1 MATTGTEESVQRT
14 RLALQVERAA
24 AEAAVAGPRTRMP
37 TGVIADD
44 PLWYKDTVTYEAHV
58 KAFFDANDD
67 GVGDFKGLRAKLD
80 YLQYLGIT
88 AVWLLPFYPSP
99 LRDDGYDIA
108 DYRDIHPSYGTM
120 KDFREFVREA
130 HRRGIRVITELVVN
144 HTSDQHPWFQRARR
158 AKAGSS
164 FRNWYVWSDNDKR
177 YNGTRII
184 FTDTEASNWSWDP
197 TAQAYYWHRFFS
209 HQPDLNFDNPQ
220 VFKAVINTMRFWF
233 DAGVDGMRLDAI
245 PYLVEREGT
254 INENLA
260 ETHAVLRRLR
270 AELDKKHKNKM
281 FLAEAN
287 QWPEDVQAYFGNG
300 DECHMAYH
308 FPLMPRM
315 YMAIA
320 QEDRHPITDIM
331 RQTPEIPESCQ
342 WAIFLRNHDELTL
355 EMVSDSERDY
365 LWKTYAA
372 ERRARLNLGI
382 RRRLAPLMEN
392 DRRKIE
398 LMNSLLMSMPGS
410 PIVYYGDEI
419 GMGDN
424 IFLGDRDGVRTPM
437 QWTPDRNG
445 GFSRADPARLFLPPL
460 MDPVYGF
467 QSVNVEA
474 QSRNPHSFLN
484 WMKRLIAAR
493 QGRKVFGRGSLNFLY
508 PSNRR
513 IFAYVREYADE
524 TVLCVANLAR
534 SAEAADLDLSAWRGR
549 VPVEL
554 MGRTK
559 FPQIGEGYY
568 RVTLSGHSFY
578 WFLLAQPATLP
589 DAGPT
594 VAEPLPEFVTLVVA
608 DGWQTALAGRNK
620 AIFERDALKRY
631 LPMRRWY
638 GAKDAVLKEVEVTA
652 AVPMGSG
659 GEGWLLSFLEARFDS
674 KAPAQRYFLPLAMEW
689 REVHTFA
696 QDRINFTLAKIRK
709 GPKGGALFEGVQDE
723 RFTLAV
729 VDAVRRGATLEH
741 PAGRIEFRP
750 TRAMAERA
758 VPATPAVRA
767 LTVEQSNSSIL
778 VEDYLVLKFYR
789 RLATGVHPDVEMGR
803 FLTDVAGFANAPP
816 LLGAVELI
824 DAKGEPTALAC
835 LHAFI
840 RNQGDGWSHTRAYL
854 ERYLDE
860 VAVLPA
866 GDVAARKDPHAVN
879 LAQMRKLGERTAEL
893 HKALCPAEAEP
904 DFKPEPLIE
913 TDVKKFQRQVGK
925 DARAAL
931 DALAARRKTLSP
943 EAAEYA
949 EKLLAKRKEVL
960 DRIEAPLAFG
970 NGVMKTRFHG
980 DYHLGQVVVAQNDFY
995 ILDFEGEPRRPL
1007 AERRAKHTPLK
1018 DVAGMLRSFDYAA
1031 WAALDHETKDYPDRR
1046 SLLRP
1051 HVLAWRDQASAV
1063 FLAGYRETLA
1073 GTPCYPADEPAAKGL
1088 LKLAM
1093 LEKLFYEIGYELAN
1107 RPAWVW
1113 IPLAGAND
1121 LLFQGSS

>member
-1 MATTGTEESVQRT
+1 VSRRSATSITGLPASSVPA
-14 RLALQVERAA
+14 LADE
-24 AEAAVAGPRTRMP
+24 P
-37 TGVIADD
+37 T
-44 PLWYKDTVTYEAHV
+44 WYKDVVTYEAHV

-67 GVGDFKGLRAKLD
+67 GVGDFRGLTAKLD
-80 YLQYLGIT
+80 YLQDLGVT
-88 AVWLLPFYPSP
+88 ALWLLPFYPSP

-108 DYRDIHPSYGTM
+108 DYRDIHPAYGTM
-120 KDFREFVREA
+120 KDFRDFVRQA

-158 AKAGSS
+158 AKAGS
-164 FRNWYVWSDNDKR
+164 RLRDWYVWSDTDKR
-177 YNGTRII
+177 YEGTRVI
-184 FTDTEASNWSWDP
+184 FTDTEKSNWTWDP
-197 TAQAYYWHRFFS
+197 AAQAYYWHRFFA

-245 PYLVEREGT
+245 PYLCEREGT
-254 INENLA
+254 SNENLP
-260 ETHAVLRRLR
+260 ETHAVLKRLR
-270 AELDKKHKNKM
+270 AELDKKHKSRM

-287 QWPEDVQAYFGNG
+287 QWPEDVQSYFGSG

-372 ERRARLNLGI
+372 ESRARLNLGI

-410 PIVYYGDEI
+410 PIVYYGDEL

-460 MDPVYGF
+460 MDAVYGF
-467 QSVNVEA
+467 QAVNVEA
-474 QSRNPHSFLN
+474 QGRNPSSMLN

-493 QGRKVFGRGSLNFLY
+493 QSRKVFGRGSLQFLY

-513 IFAYVREYADE
+513 IFAYIREWQDE

-534 SAEAADLDLSAWRGR
+534 AAEAADLDLSSYRGR

-559 FPQIGEGYY
+559 FPQIGDGYY

-578 WFLLAQPATLP
+578 WFLLAQPSSLT
-589 DAGPT
+589 DAGPGI
-594 VAEPLPEFVTLVVA
+594 VEPLPEFVTLVFG
-608 DGWQTALAGRNK
+608 DSWQTLLAGRNK
-620 AIFERDALKRY
+620 SIFEREVLTRY
-631 LPMRRWY
+631 LPLRRWY
-638 GAKDAVLKEVEVTA
+638 GAKDATLREVEVIATVPFGSA
-652 AVPMGSG
+652 AQ
-659 GEGWLLSFLEARFDS
+659 GWLLAFLEARFQGQL
-674 KAPAQRYFLPLAMEW
+674 PPQRYFLPLATDW
-689 REVHTFA
+689 REVHTLP
-696 QDRINFTLAKIRK
+696 QERVNFTVAKVRK
-709 GPKGGALFEGVQDE
+709 GPKGGAVFEAVQDE
-723 RFTLAV
+723 QFALATI
-729 VDAVRRGATLEH
+729 DAVRRGATLEH
-741 PAGRIEFRP
+741 PLGRLEFRA
-750 TRAMAERA
+750 TRAFAERA
-758 VPATPAVRA
+758 APEAPVVRP
-767 LTVEQSNSSIL
+767 LKVEQTNSSIL
-778 VEDYLVLKFYR
+778 IEDYLVLKFYR
-789 RLATGVHPDVEMGR
+789 RVAPGIHPDIEMGR
-803 FLTDVAGFANAPP
+803 FLTEVAGFANAPP
-816 LLGAVELI
+816 LLGAIELI
-824 DAKGEPTALAC
+824 DAGGEPTAIAC
-835 LHAFI
+835 MHAFV
-840 RNQGDGWSHTRAYL
+840 RNQGDGWSHTQSYL
-854 ERYLDE
+854 ERHLDE

-866 GDVAARKDPHAVN
+866 EEVAARTDPHAVN
-879 LAQMRKLGERTAEL
+879 LVQMRKLGERTAEL
-893 HKALCPAEAEP
+893 HRALCPEEGDAA
-904 DFKPEPLIE
+904 FQPEPLTE
-913 TDVKKFQRQVGK
+913 ADLARYQRQVAK
-925 DARAAL
+925 EARAAL
-931 DALAARRKTLSP
+931 GTLSERRKALPP
-943 EAAEYA
+943 ESAEYA
-949 EKLLAKRKEVL
+949 DRLLSRRREVL
-960 DRIEAPLAFG
+960 DRIMAPMAFG
-970 NGVMKTRFHG
+970 AGVMKTRYHG

-1007 AERRAKHTPLK
+1007 AERRGKHTPLK

-1046 SLLRP
+1046 ALLRP
-1051 HVLAWRDQASAV
+1051 HVLRWRDQASEA
-1063 FLAGYRETLA
+1063 FLAGYRETIA
-1073 GTPCYPADEPAAKGL
+1073 GCACYPADEGMAKSL
-1088 LKLAM
+1088 LRLAM

-1107 RPAWVW
+1107 RPAWAW
-1113 IPLAGAND
+1113 IPLAGAD
-1121 LLFQGSS
+1121 ILIAHGH

>member
-1 MATTGTEESVQRT
+1 MATNDSDE
-14 RLALQVERAA
+14 LAKKAQAPLSAEKA
-24 AEAAVAGPRTRMP
+24 AEPVSGRAQPRKVAGTLP
-37 TGVIADD
+37 DD
-44 PLWYKDTVTYEAHV
+44 PLWYKDTITYEAHV

-80 YLQYLGIT
+80 YLQDLGVT
-88 AVWLLPFYPSP
+88 AIWLLPFYPSP

-108 DYRDIHPSYGTM
+108 DYRNIHPSYGTM

-130 HRRGIRVITELVVN
+130 HRRNLRVITELVVN

-158 AKAGSS
+158 AKPGSAH
-164 FRNWYVWSDNDKR
+164 RDWYVWSGDDKK
-177 YNGTRII
+177 YGGTRII

-254 INENLA
+254 NNENLP
-260 ETHAVLRRLR
+260 ETHAVLKHLR

-287 QWPEDVQAYFGNG
+287 QWPEDVQAYFGSG

-445 GFSRADPARLFLPPL
+445 GFSRADPAQLYLPPL

-493 QGRKVFGRGSLNFLY
+493 QGRKVFGRGSLSFLY

-513 IFAYVREYADE
+513 IFAYIREYADE

-534 SAEAADLDLSAWRGR
+534 SAEAADLDLSNWRGR

-578 WFLLAQPATLP
+578 WFLLANPATLP
-589 DAGPT
+589 DAGPA
-594 VAEPLPEFVTLVVA
+594 VSEALPEFVTLVLA
-608 DGWQTALAGRNK
+608 DGWQNALAGRNK
-620 AIFERDALKRY
+620 VMFERDALKRY
-631 LPMRRWY
+631 LPLRRWY
-638 GAKDAVLKEVEVTA
+638 GAKELTLREVEVAA
-652 AVPMGSG
+652 AVPFGAG
-659 GEGWLLSFLEARFDS
+659 AEGWLLAILEARFEG
-674 KAPAQRYFLPLAMEW
+674 KALPQRYLLPLAFDW

-696 QDRINFTLAKIRK
+696 PERINFTLAKIRR
-709 GPKGGALFEGVQDE
+709 GPKGGVMFEAVQDE
-723 RFTLAV
+723 RFVLAMI
-729 VDAVRRGATLEH
+729 DAVRRGTTLES
-741 PAGRIEFRP
+741 PAGKIAFKP
-750 TRAMAERA
+750 TRAFADRP
-758 VPATPAVRA
+758 VPPAPVVRPLA
-767 LTVEQSNSSIL
+767 VEQTNSSIL
-778 VEDYLVLKFYR
+778 VEDCLVLKIYR
-789 RLATGVHPDVEMGR
+789 RIATGVHPDVEMGR
-803 FLTDVAGFANAPP
+803 FLTEVAGFANAPA
-816 LLGAVELI
+816 LLGTVELV
-824 DAKGEPTALAC
+824 DAKGVPAALAC
-835 LHAFI
+835 MHAFI
-840 RNQGDGWSHTRAYL
+840 RNQGDGWSHTQAYL

-860 VAVLPA
+860 VAVLPPE
-866 GDVAARKDPHAVN
+866 DVAARKDPHAVN
-879 LAQMRKLGERTAEL
+879 LALMHKLGERTAEL
-893 HKALCPAEAEP
+893 HKALCPAEAEAE
-904 DFKPEPLIE
+904 FRPEPL
-913 TDVKKFQRQVGK
+913 TAADMKKFQRQVGME
-925 DARAAL
+925 ARDAL
-931 DALAARRKTLSP
+931 DMLAARRKSLVP
-943 EAAEYA
+943 EAAALA
-949 EKLLAKRKEVL
+949 ETLLAKRKEVL
-960 DRIEAPLAFG
+960 DFIQKPLALG
-970 NGVMKTRFHG
+970 AAVMKTRFHG

-995 ILDFEGEPRRPL
+995 ILDFEGEPRRSL
-1007 AERRAKHTPLK
+1007 EERRSKQTPLK

-1031 WAALDHETKDYPDRR
+1031 WAALDHETKDHPDRR
-1046 SLLRP
+1046 TLLRP
-1051 HVLAWRDQASAV
+1051 HVQAWRDQASAA

-1073 GTPCYPADEPAAKGL
+1073 GTACYPAEPATAQNL

-1113 IPLAGAND
+1113 IPLAGAHE
-1121 LLFQGSS
+1121 LLFQGR